1 MKTTLHKFGLLLTF
15 SMIAVFGIRAQSSYT
30 FNGTT
35 FTNPSV
41 NSTSAIGSAVA
52 QNATKLSSFYVS
64 VSVSSLGHLA
74 YALSTADNTANV
86 YDIGIY
92 GPGCLAGGTSIPL
105 VVHTGPTAGTTLA
118 SSTGVKTIAVTGA
131 PVTVNMPPGWY
142 CFANTSSAAAPAAVF
157 AGDSVNIHLAMF
169 THGAAPAS
177 STGTTSSGTLNSTIT
192 APALSALIEPT
203 VFVVGY

>member
-1 MKTTLHKFGLLLTF
+1 MKKFITLLIILL
-15 SMIAVFGIRAQSSYT
+15 IATIGVGAQSSYT
-30 FNGTT
+30 FNGNT

-52 QNATKLSSFYVS
+52 QNATKLSSFYIATS
-64 VSVSSLGHLA
+64 VSVLGHLA
-74 YALSTADNTANV
+74 YSLSTADNSANV

-92 GPGCLAGGTSIPL
+92 GPGCLSGATGVPL
-105 VVHTGPTAGTTLA
+105 VVHVGPTAGTTLA
-118 SSTGVKTIAVTGA
+118 PSTGVKTIAVTGA